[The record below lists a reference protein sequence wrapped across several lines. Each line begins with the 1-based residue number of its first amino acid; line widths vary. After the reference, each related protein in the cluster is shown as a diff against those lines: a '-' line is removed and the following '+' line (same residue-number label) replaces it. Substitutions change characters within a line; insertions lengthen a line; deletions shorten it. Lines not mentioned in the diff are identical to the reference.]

1 MSKKIK
7 LTFCTGV
14 DTVTGANYLI
24 EDEESNLKMLVDC
37 GLIQGE
43 QTADVDN
50 NAAFQ
55 YDPKTIDVLLIT
67 HAHLDHIGRIPRLID
82 AGFRG
87 TIYSTP
93 ATKDIS
99 KLMIEDEAHILSHNR
114 HNSTALNKELM
125 AIYSEVNIE
134 KMMSQWKT
142 VEYHTPFAVKDL
154 KVNFINSGHVLGSA
168 IIEITHDNKKIAFTG
183 DLGNSPSPILK
194 DCEFVYDADYLVM
207 EAVYGDRNH
216 ENRENRK
223 AMLEDVIERNV
234 KRRGVLIMPTFS
246 LERTQEL
253 LFEIADLLIKGSIPA
268 VPFFL
273 DSPLAIKLTDIY
285 KNYQQDLNDEAREA
299 AKSGKNIFMFPGLK
313 QTVEAEESKMI
324 LRMPNPKIIIAGSGM
339 SSGGRIVHH
348 EHNYLPDPNNT
359 ILLTGYQAIGTLG
372 RYIEEGASSVYINGE
387 EVQLKAK
394 VEMISGY
401 SGHKDSDA
409 LLDFVSKTADSV
421 KQIFTVMAEPKS
433 AFFLIQR
440 IQDNF
445 GVSAR
450 APAKGESVILDF

>member
-87 TIYSTP
+87 VIYSTP

-125 AIYSEVNIE
+125 EIYSEVNID
-134 KMMSQWKT
+134 KMMSLWKT
-142 VEYHTPFAVKDL
+142 VEYHTPFTIKDF
-154 KVNFINSGHVLGSA
+154 KVNFKNSGHVLGSS
-168 IIEITHDNKKIAFTG
+168 IIEIMHENKKIAFTG

-223 AMLEDVIERNV
+223 AILEDVIERNI
-234 KRRGVLIMPTFS
+234 KKRGVLIMPTFS

-253 LFEIADLLIKGSIPA
+253 LFEIADLVLKGSIPA

-285 KNYQQDLNDEAREA
+285 KNYEQDLNDEAREA

-372 RYIEEGASSVYINGE
+372 RYIEEGASSVFINGE

-445 GVSAR
+445 GLSAR
-450 APAKGESVILDF
+450 APIKGESVILDF